1 MINILEKTH
10 SQKNVLFVTKI
21 ILRARKLKPSSQIC
35 KKASFLRKKGKQ
47 FTGIAR
53 LVSDISLIYQE
64 QAEAT
69 SGSGLMWSSGAWLG

>member
-35 KKASFLRKKGKQ
+35 KKASFLRKKGEQ
-47 FTGIAR
+47 FMVLASLI
-53 LVSDISLIYQE
+53 SDIPLIYRE

-69 SGSGLMWSSGAWLG
+69 GSSGLMWSRGAWGG